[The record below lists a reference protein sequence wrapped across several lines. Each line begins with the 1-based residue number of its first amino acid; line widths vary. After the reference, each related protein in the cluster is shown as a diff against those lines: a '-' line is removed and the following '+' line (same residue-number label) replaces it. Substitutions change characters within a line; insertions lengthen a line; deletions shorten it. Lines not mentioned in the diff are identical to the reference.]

1 MQIHNAV
8 ITGSFSYNGADLS
21 NVTSSNAYSASLST
35 RVTQIERVY
44 ATTGSNSFRADQS
57 VTGSLTVTG
66 QIVAQS
72 LNVQQVTSSIVFSS
86 GSNTFGCDLNSRQTF
101 TGSVIMTGSLIVNTT
116 GVEFQV
122 NNNGVILGNLLTD
135 NHSITGS
142 LRITGS
148 IAYFAGC
155 LGAGTVTGNGYRL
168 EAVNPSSPSSATNL
182 FYGLHSG
189 NNTLTIKQ
197 FGASH
202 PTSPYVNQIGVLN
215 AEQHLHFVTDTQAC
229 IDAGTSTKGI
239 FLKCGGNVGIGTQT
253 PGYKLDVQGG
263 WINVCGA
270 QNASGY
276 QYQNSGAGH
285 TLVMNANDSYAQ
297 LYTTTNTSIFFGT
310 SNDIRLKLFNT
321 GETCFKCNAYFC
333 SSTYGIMG
341 LGEKVFDKKCF
352 VMTSSGT
359 VCLSLDG
366 LIYGSGP
373 TRAIYI
379 YGTLLGNDALHYAH
393 LVYFYRNDY
402 GGLMQANI
410 AQASCVHPSTAGQPY
425 TFSVNDPVGLGKSAC
440 PLLLRL
446 TSAGAGVAP
455 GSYCSEM
462 RIVVYNI
469 PG

>member
-1 MQIHNAV
+1 MSISLSGSLLLTGSIVASGNLTTTGTITAQTLVVQTITSSINY
-8 ITGSFSYNGADLS
+8 ITGSSDF
-21 NVTSSNAYSASLST
+21 
-35 RVTQIERVY
+35 
-44 ATTGSNSFRADQS
+44 
-57 VTGSLTVTG
+57 GSL
-66 QIVAQS
+66 QS
-72 LNVQQVTSSIVFSS
+72 N
-86 GSNTFGCDLNSRQTF
+86 RHTF
-101 TGSVIMTGSLIVNTT
+101 TGSLYLTGST
-116 GVEFQV
+116 
-122 NNNGVILGNLLTD
+122 
-135 NHSITGS
+135 
-142 LRITGS
+142 
-148 IAYFAGC
+148 AYFSGC
-155 LGAGTVTGNGYRL
+155 LGVGTITGNGYRL
-168 EAVNPSSPSSATNL
+168 EAVNPSSPTTATNL
-182 FYGLHSG
+182 FYGLHNG

-215 AEQHLHFVTDTQAC
+215 AEQHLHLVTDTQSC

-239 FLKCGGNVGIGTQT
+239 FLKCGGNVGIGTQS
-253 PGYKLDVQGG
+253 PAYKLDVQCG
-263 WINVCGA
+263 WINVGGA

-276 QYQNSGAGH
+276 QYTNSGAGH

-297 LYTTTNTSIFFGT
+297 LYTTTNTSIYFGT

-366 LIYGSGP
+366 LTYGSGP

-402 GGLMQANI
+402 GGLMQASI
-410 AQASCVHPSTAGQPY
+410 AQASCVFSSTAGQPY
-425 TFSVNDPVGLGKSAC
+425 TFSVNDPGGLDKSTC
-440 PLLLRL
+440 TLRLRL

-462 RIVVYNI
+462 RIVVYNV